1 MYTLLVAEA
10 PFPPYILRDMNPEVK
25 KVLFS
30 KDEQHLMEDEKDQVG
45 GQPDD
50 AKCKHWVEMP
60 CSMLTCCY
68 PMIDHNLTSNVNSS
82 CIFLRYLQT
91 KTNT

>member
-50 AKCKHWVEMP
+50 AKCKH
-60 CSMLTCCY
+60 
-68 PMIDHNLTSNVNSS
+68 
-82 CIFLRYLQT
+82 
-91 KTNT
+91 

>member
-1 MYTLLVAEA
+1 MNTKNDFRRSICILLVAEA

-50 AKCKHWVEMP
+50 AKCKH
-60 CSMLTCCY
+60 
-68 PMIDHNLTSNVNSS
+68 
-82 CIFLRYLQT
+82 
-91 KTNT
+91 